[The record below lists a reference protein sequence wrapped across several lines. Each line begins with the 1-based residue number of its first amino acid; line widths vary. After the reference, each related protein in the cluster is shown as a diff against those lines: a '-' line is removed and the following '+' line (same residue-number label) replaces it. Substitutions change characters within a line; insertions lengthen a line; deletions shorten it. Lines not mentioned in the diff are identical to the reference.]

1 MFGLPARCSD
11 DIAAMTVVG
20 QEVSQHT
27 ARSLCGL
34 TQRLNVCVCVC
45 VCAVSRIGRAIHS
58 QHIRNFCDRV
68 DLTTAASVIFACF
81 APFARSLT

>member
-45 VCAVSRIGRAIHS
+45 VCVLSVVS
-58 QHIRNFCDRV
+58 V
-68 DLTTAASVIFACF
+68 
-81 APFARSLT
+81 APFIHNTLEISAIESI